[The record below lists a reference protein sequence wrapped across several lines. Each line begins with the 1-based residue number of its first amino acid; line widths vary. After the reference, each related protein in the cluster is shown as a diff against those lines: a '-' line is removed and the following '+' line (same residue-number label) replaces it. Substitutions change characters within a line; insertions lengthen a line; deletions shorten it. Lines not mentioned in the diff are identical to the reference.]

1 MKKNFSLMLAAVLA
15 LGLTAMAWAVAEEPG
30 ASGGTTYTDDDRITI
45 EKCYR
50 LVNDGTVSPS
60 ASTAASIREKFFF
73 IHRPPCM

>member
-1 MKKNFSLMLAAVLA
+1 MKKIFSLMLAAVLA

-50 LVNDGTVSPS
+50 LVNDGTVSP
-60 ASTAASIREKFFF
+60 AETFHF
-73 IHRPPCM
+73 